1 VASSVWS
8 TWVKWSGSIEQ
19 TLLDGQHL
27 LAGETTIAE
36 ARERAARSGQ
46 PSLLDVVTLTDRPFL
61 GRCWVLS
68 HDELHHHFGSKTPPK
83 RAIEAGSASFIER
96 LEEAQAVAITAF
108 TRGVP
113 SAVLFAGKPPR

>member
-1 VASSVWS
+1 M
-8 TWVKWSGSIEQ
+8 KWNGTIEQ

-27 LAGETTIAE
+27 LAGEATVAD
-36 ARERAARSGQ
+36 ARVRAARSGT

-68 HDELHHHFGSKTPPK
+68 HDELHHHFGSKMPPK
-83 RAIEAGSASFIER
+83 RAIEAGSASFIAK

-108 TRGVP
+108 TKGVP
-113 SAVLFAGKPPR
+113 TAVLFAGKATR